1 MRLTSKLLLL
11 GSVATLVA
19 CGGDDDNGTVNP
31 NNRGT
36 MTATI
41 DGQSFSGSAAAAA
54 TYSGN
59 VLGFGA
65 VQASGNNST
74 LVVFVLNNVT
84 GPGTYSL
91 AAAANGI
98 VTVTETSGTTTRSWN
113 SALAGGTGQ
122 VVVTQLS
129 GGRAIG
135 TFTFSAPAATQ
146 SGATG
151 TRTATNGQ
159 FNIELTQ

>member
-1 MRLTSKLLLL
+1 MRLSSKLLLL
-11 GSVATLVA
+11 GSLATLVA
-19 CGGDDDNGTVNP
+19 CGDDDDDPLNP

-41 DGQSFSGSAAAAA
+41 DGQSFSGSAATGAS
-54 TYSGN
+54 YSGN

-113 SALAGGTGQ
+113 SSLTGGTGQ
-122 VVVTQLS
+122 VVITQLS
-129 GGRAIG
+129 GGRAVG

-151 TRTATNGQ
+151 TKVATNGQ
-159 FNIELTQ
+159 FNIEVTQ